1 MLCDKGNINISST
14 NTINISGGTI
24 EGDILATEDSGNY
37 KGSLRRTSN
46 NINISGGKIGG
57 NVEGGAG
64 AENNVITITGGQ
76 FTPLAA
82 EMMMV
87 EVAAVR
93 LWAQFM
99 PVSPMLQPE
108 IKARTERLFLKI

>member
-1 MLCDKGNINISST
+1 MYRDKGNINISRT

-64 AENNVITITGGQ
+64 AESNVITITGVQ
-76 FTPLAA
+76 FIPFSGGDYDGGSCGDQTLGAIYA
-82 EMMMV
+82 G
-87 EVAAVR
+87 
-93 LWAQFM
+93 
-99 PVSPMLQPE
+99 VSN
-108 IKARTERLFLKI
+108 ASTRVVLF